1 MEVKNNNL
9 HLYSVAQAAKLLG
22 IGRDTLHK
30 LIAQGKIGVIKISKQ
45 NKISHSELERFIAEC
60 SVREIT
66 EKEICFTDKDVE
78 HFINNIKP
86 RRESNNDLIFN
97 SLMKE
102 LNDGKRI

>member
-9 HLYSVAQAAKLLG
+9 HLYSLVQAAKLLG
-22 IGRDTLHK
+22 IGRDTLLK

-45 NKISHSELERFIAEC
+45 KKISHSELEGYITEN

-66 EKEICFTDKDVE
+66 YSEINITDKNVQQ
-78 HFINNIKP
+78 FINKTKP
-86 RRESNNDLIFN
+86 TRESNNDLIFN

>member
-9 HLYSVAQAAKLLG
+9 HLYSLVQAAKLLG
-22 IGRDTLHK
+22 IGRDTLLK

-45 NKISHSELERFIAEC
+45 KKISHSELERYITEN

-66 EKEICFTDKDVE
+66 YSEINITDKNVQQ
-78 HFINNIKP
+78 FINKTKP
-86 RRESNNDLIFN
+86 TRESNNDLIFN

-102 LNDGKRI
+102 INNG

>member
-1 MEVKNNNL
+1 MEVNNNKL

-45 NKISHSELERFIAEC
+45 KKISHSELERFIAEC
-60 SVREIT
+60 SVREIKET
-66 EKEICFTDKDVE
+66 EKSFTNKDVE

-102 LNDGKRI
+102 INDGKRI

>member
-9 HLYSVAQAAKLLG
+9 HLYSLAQAAKLLG
-22 IGRDTLHK
+22 LGRDTLLK

-45 NKISHSELERFIAEC
+45 KKISHSELERYITEN

-66 EKEICFTDKDVE
+66 YSEINITDKNVQQ
-78 HFINNIKP
+78 FINKTKP
-86 RRESNNDLIFN
+86 TRESNNDLIFN

-102 LNDGKRI
+102 INNG

>member
-9 HLYSVAQAAKLLG
+9 HLYSLAQAAKLLG
-22 IGRDTLHK
+22 IGRDTLYK

-45 NKISHSELERFIAEC
+45 KKISHLELERYITES

-66 EKEICFTDKDVE
+66 YSEINITDKNVQQ
-78 HFINNIKP
+78 FINKTKP
-86 RRESNNDLIFN
+86 TRESNNDLIFN

-102 LNDGKRI
+102 INNG

>member
-1 MEVKNNNL
+1 MEVNNNNL
-9 HLYSVAQAAKLLG
+9 YLYSIAQAAKLLH

-45 NKISHSELERFIAEC
+45 KKISHSELERYITEN

-66 EKEICFTDKDVE
+66 YSEINITDKNVQQ
-78 HFINNIKP
+78 FINKTKTT
-86 RRESNNDLIFN
+86 RESNNDLIFN

-102 LNDGKRI
+102 INNG